1 MGLGTSCH
9 DKFYIF
15 FTSLINIEKMLEK
28 SFLSNKSS
36 NYTYMFILILI
47 ICFNISLPFI
57 HTDISI
63 KSTGITRPVTERTEV
78 KPIMTGI
85 IDTIF
90 YKEGD
95 KVDKDAVLL
104 RLKDPNTKSKV
115 ILNNFEINQRELFI
129 HDLSILTNSLD
140 LEASAI
146 NKLTAPLYKQQLAK
160 FTHQKQDLDASIN
173 KAKKELDINTPLVKD
188 KIISGKE
195 FYDIQINYQKLQS
208 SYKAFVQEQ
217 LSTWQQDLARY
228 KLELSQYKQAL
239 NVVNTDA
246 SYYLVKAPTSGI
258 IQGINTRYQGGLL
271 QANETLCTISPE
283 GDLIGEC
290 YVPTRDIGLLK
301 IGQSVR
307 YQMEAFDYNYFGVLT
322 GKVAAIDND
331 FTVINNTPVFKVRCS
346 FDSTQ
351 LHLKNGFTGTLKK
364 GLNFQARFIVARR
377 SLWQLLYDNLDDWL
391 NPNAPPNNTT
401 AAN

>member
-1 MGLGTSCH
+1 MSEF
-9 DKFYIF
+9 KFLYKNENSKIIYIF
-15 FTSLINIEKMLEK
+15 I
-28 SFLSNKSS
+28 
-36 NYTYMFILILI
+36 ILI
-47 ICFNISLPFI
+47 IFFSIVSLPFI
-57 HTDISI
+57 YTDISI

-78 KPIMTGI
+78 KPIITGI
-85 IDTIF
+85 IDTVY

-95 KVDKDAVLL
+95 KVEKNAVLL
-104 RLKDPNTKSKV
+104 RLKDPNTKGKV
-115 ILNNFEINQRELFI
+115 ILNKFEINQREQFI
-129 HDLSILTNSLD
+129 HDLSILTNSLH
-140 LEASAI
+140 LKTSTI

-160 FTHQKQDLDASIN
+160 FTNQKQDLEASIG
-173 KAKKELDINTPLVKD
+173 KAKKELDINTPLAKD

-208 SYKAFVQEQ
+208 SYQAFVQEQ
-217 LSTWQQDLARY
+217 LSVWQQELAQY
-228 KLELSQYKQAL
+228 NLELSQYKQQL
-239 NVVNTDA
+239 NIVNTDA
-246 SYYLVKAPTSGI
+246 SYYFVKAPTSGI

-301 IGQSVR
+301 VGQPVR

-322 GKVAAIDND
+322 GKVATIDND

-391 NPNAPPNNTT
+391 NPNAPQKTT
-401 AAN
+401 TTSN

>member
-1 MGLGTSCH
+1 MNFPNTVKITNGTSYPYLYLLCIS
-9 DKFYIF
+9 FVIIF
-15 FTSLINIEKMLEK
+15 I
-28 SFLSNKSS
+28 
-36 NYTYMFILILI
+36 
-47 ICFNISLPFI
+47 ISLPFI

-63 KSTGITRPVTERTEV
+63 KSTGITRPATERTEV

-85 IDTIF
+85 IETIF

-95 KVDKDAVLL
+95 KVEKDAVLL
-104 RLKDPNTKSKV
+104 RLKDPNTKGKV
-115 ILNNFEINQRELFI
+115 ILNNFEINQREQFI
-129 HDLSILTNSLD
+129 HDLNILTISSELETSTLD
-140 LEASAI
+140 
-146 NKLTAPLYKQQLAK
+146 KLTAPLYKQQLAK
-160 FTHQKQDLDASIN
+160 FTHQKQDLEASIN
-173 KAKKELDINTPLVKD
+173 KAKKELDINTPLAKD

-217 LSTWQQDLARY
+217 LSTWQQELARF

-301 IGQSVR
+301 VGQPVR

-322 GKVAAIDND
+322 GKVAMIDND

-351 LHLKNGFTGTLKK
+351 LHLKIGFTGKLKK

-377 SLWQLLYDNLDDWL
+377 SLWQLLYDKMDDWL
-391 NPNAPPNNTT
+391 NPNAPPNTTT
-401 AAN
+401 ASN

>member
-1 MGLGTSCH
+1 MNKIDNITYNNGKASYLYIIILSC
-9 DKFYIF
+9 IF
-15 FTSLINIEKMLEK
+15 F
-28 SFLSNKSS
+28 
-36 NYTYMFILILI
+36 LIL
-47 ICFNISLPFI
+47 SLPFI
-57 HTDISI
+57 HSDISI
-63 KSTGITRPVTERTEV
+63 KSMGITRPVTERTEV

-85 IDTIF
+85 IDTIYF
-90 YKEGD
+90 KEGEM
-95 KVDKDAVLL
+95 VNKDAVIL
-104 RLKDPNTKSKV
+104 RLKDPNTKGKL
-115 ILNNFEINQRELFI
+115 IMNNFEISQREQFI
-129 HDLSILTNSLD
+129 HDLMILTSSID
-140 LEASAI
+140 IEFGI
-146 NKLTAPLYKQQLAK
+146 IEKLNAPLYKQQLAK

-173 KAKKELDINTPLVKD
+173 KAKKELDINTPLAKD

-228 KLELSQYKQAL
+228 KLELSQYKQNL
-239 NVVNTDA
+239 SVVNTDA
-246 SYYLVKAPTSGI
+246 TYYLVKAPISGI

-283 GDLIGEC
+283 GNLIGEC

-301 IGQSVR
+301 VGQSVR

-322 GKVAAIDND
+322 GKIATIDND

-377 SLWQLLYDNLDDWL
+377 SLWQLLYDKLDDWI
-391 NPNAPPNNTT
+391 NPNAPPNSTN

>member
-1 MGLGTSCH
+1 MYKIETNNLLNVKTSYLYIIILSC
-9 DKFYIF
+9 IF
-15 FTSLINIEKMLEK
+15 F
-28 SFLSNKSS
+28 
-36 NYTYMFILILI
+36 LIL
-47 ICFNISLPFI
+47 SLPFI

-63 KSTGITRPVTERTEV
+63 KSMGITRPVTERTEI

-85 IDTIF
+85 IDTIYF
-90 YKEGD
+90 KEGD
-95 KVDKDAVLL
+95 MVYKDAVIL
-104 RLKDPNTKSKV
+104 RLNDPNTKGK
-115 ILNNFEINQRELFI
+115 LLMNNFEISQREQFI
-129 HDLSILTNSLD
+129 HDLAILTSTND
-140 LEASAI
+140 LEFCTI
-146 NKLTAPLYKQQLAK
+146 DKFQAPLYKQQLSK

-173 KAKKELDINTPLVKD
+173 KAKKELDINTSLAKD

-228 KLELSQYKQAL
+228 KLELSQYKQNL
-239 NVVNTDA
+239 SVVNTDA
-246 SYYLVKAPTSGI
+246 TYYLVKAPTSGI
-258 IQGINTRYQGGLL
+258 IQGINTRYPGGLL
-271 QANETLCTISPE
+271 QANETLCSISPE
-283 GDLIGEC
+283 GNLIGEC

-301 IGQSVR
+301 VGQPVR

-322 GKVAAIDND
+322 GKVATIDND

-377 SLWQLLYDNLDDWL
+377 SLWQLLYDKLDDWL
-391 NPNAPPNNTT
+391 NPNAPPNTTT

>member
-1 MGLGTSCH
+1 MA
-9 DKFYIF
+9 FYNNYQ
-15 FTSLINIEKMLEK
+15 TNILNFRGSSK
-28 SFLSNKSS
+28 SYL
-36 NYTYMFILILI
+36 YLLCITFIITV
-47 ICFNISLPFI
+47 FVSLPFI

-95 KVDKDAVLL
+95 KVEKDAVIL
-104 RLKDPNTKSKV
+104 RLKDPNTKGKV
-115 ILNNFEINQRELFI
+115 ILNNFEINQREQFI
-129 HDLSILTNSLD
+129 HDLTILTTSLE
-140 LEASAI
+140 LETSTI
-146 NKLTAPLYKQQLAK
+146 DKLSAPLYKQQLAK
-160 FTHQKQDLDASIN
+160 FTHQKQDLEASIN
-173 KAKKELDINTPLVKD
+173 KAKKELDINTPLAKD

-217 LSTWQQDLARY
+217 LSTWQQELARY
-228 KLELSQYKQAL
+228 KLELSQFKQTL

-301 IGQSVR
+301 VGQPVR

-322 GKVAAIDND
+322 GRVAMIDND
-331 FTVINNTPVFKVRCS
+331 FTAINNTPVFKVRCS

-351 LHLKNGFTGTLKK
+351 LHLKNGFTGKLKK

-377 SLWQLLYDNLDDWL
+377 SLWQLLYDKMDDWL
-391 NPNAPPNNTT
+391 NPNAPPNTTT

>member
-1 MGLGTSCH
+1 LR
-9 DKFYIF
+9 
-15 FTSLINIEKMLEK
+15 INLQ
-28 SFLSNKSS
+28 LQ
-36 NYTYMFILILI
+36 MFKNNIVYILILV
-47 ICFNISLPFI
+47 FTLSLIVSLHFI

-63 KSTGITRPVTERTEV
+63 KSMGITRPVTERTEV

-85 IDTIF
+85 IDTIYF
-90 YKEGD
+90 EEGEM
-95 KVDKDAVLL
+95 VNKDAVIL
-104 RLKDPNTKSKV
+104 RLKDPNTKGK
-115 ILNNFEINQRELFI
+115 LLMNNFEISQREQFI
-129 HDLSILTNSLD
+129 HDLVILTSSND
-140 LEASAI
+140 LEFVTI
-146 NKLTAPLYKQQLAK
+146 DKLIAPLYKQQLAK
-160 FTHQKQDLDASIN
+160 FTHQKQDLDATLN
-173 KAKKELDINTPLVKD
+173 KAKKELDINTPLAKD

-195 FYDIQINYQKLQS
+195 FYDIQISYQKLQS

-228 KLELSQYKQAL
+228 KLELSQYKQNL
-239 NVVNTDA
+239 SVVNTDA
-246 SYYLVKAPTSGI
+246 TYYLVKAPTSGI

-283 GDLIGEC
+283 GNLIGEC

-301 IGQSVR
+301 VGQPVR

-322 GKVAAIDND
+322 GKIATIDND

-377 SLWQLLYDNLDDWL
+377 SLWQLLYDKLDDWL
-391 NPNAPPNNTT
+391 NPNAPPNTST

>member
-1 MGLGTSCH
+1 MNDLYIRSSINHKGFNYL
-9 DKFYIF
+9 YIF
-15 FTSLINIEKMLEK
+15 IILCSII
-28 SFLSNKSS
+28 FL
-36 NYTYMFILILI
+36 T
-47 ICFNISLPFI
+47 SLPFI
-57 HTDISI
+57 YTDISI

-85 IDTIF
+85 IESIF

-95 KVDKDAVLL
+95 KVEKDAVIL
-104 RLKDPNTKSKV
+104 RLKDPNTKGKV

-129 HDLSILTNSLD
+129 HDLSILTTSLE
-140 LEASAI
+140 LETSTI
-146 NKLTAPLYKQQLAK
+146 DKLTAPLYKQQLAK
-160 FTHQKQDLDASIN
+160 FTHQKQDLEASIN
-173 KAKKELDINTPLVKD
+173 KAKKELDINTPLAND

-217 LSTWQQDLARY
+217 LSTWQQELARY

-246 SYYLVKAPTSGI
+246 TYYLVKAPTSGI

-290 YVPTRDIGLLK
+290 YVPTREIGLLK
-301 IGQSVR
+301 IGQPVR

-322 GKVAAIDND
+322 GKVATIDND

-351 LHLKNGFTGTLKK
+351 LHLKNGFTGKLKK

-377 SLWQLLYDNLDDWL
+377 SLWQLLYDKMDDWL
-391 NPNAPPNNTT
+391 NPNAPTNTT
-401 AAN
+401 TASN

>member
-1 MGLGTSCH
+1 MNRIDNITYNYGKTSYLYIIIILCT
-9 DKFYIF
+9 IF
-15 FTSLINIEKMLEK
+15 FLA
-28 SFLSNKSS
+28 
-36 NYTYMFILILI
+36 
-47 ICFNISLPFI
+47 SLPFI
-57 HTDISI
+57 YIDISI

-85 IDTIF
+85 IETIY
-90 YKEGD
+90 YKEGNN
-95 KVDKDAVLL
+95 VEKDAVLL
-104 RLKDPNTKSKV
+104 KLKDPNTKGKV
-115 ILNNFEINQRELFI
+115 NLNNFEINQRELFI
-129 HDLSILTNSLD
+129 HDLAILINPSD
-140 LEASAI
+140 LEFGTI
-146 NKLTAPLYKQQLAK
+146 DKLTAPVYKQQLAK
-160 FTHQKQDLDASIN
+160 FVHQKQDLEASIN
-173 KAKKELDINTPLVKD
+173 KAKKELDINTTLAKD

-217 LSTWQQDLARY
+217 LSTWQQELTRNN
-228 KLELSQYKQAL
+228 LELSQYKQAL

-301 IGQSVR
+301 IGQPVS

-377 SLWQLLYDNLDDWL
+377 SLWQLLYDKMDDWL
-391 NPNAPPNNTT
+391 NPNAPANTT
-401 AAN
+401 TASN

>member
-1 MGLGTSCH
+1 M
-9 DKFYIF
+9 
-15 FTSLINIEKMLEK
+15 INLQ
-28 SFLSNKSS
+28 LQ
-36 NYTYMFILILI
+36 MFKNNILYILILVFSLSLI
-47 ICFNISLPFI
+47 ASLPFI

-63 KSTGITRPVTERTEV
+63 KSMGITRPVTERTEV

-85 IDTIF
+85 IDTIYF
-90 YKEGD
+90 KEGD
-95 KVDKDAVLL
+95 MVNKDAVIL
-104 RLKDPNTKSKV
+104 RLKDPNTKGKL
-115 ILNNFEINQRELFI
+115 IMNNFEISQREQFI
-129 HDLSILTNSLD
+129 HDLVILTSSVD
-140 LEASAI
+140 LEFGTI
-146 NKLTAPLYKQQLAK
+146 EKLNAPLFKQQLAK
-160 FTHQKQDLDASIN
+160 FSHQKQDLEASIY
-173 KAKKELDINTPLVKD
+173 KAKKELDINTPLAND

-195 FYDIQINYQKLQS
+195 FYDIQINYEKLQS

-228 KLELSQYKQAL
+228 KLELSQYKQNL
-239 NVVNTDA
+239 SVVNTDA
-246 SYYLVKAPTSGI
+246 TYYLVKASTSGI

-283 GDLIGEC
+283 GNLIGEC

-301 IGQSVR
+301 VGQPVR

-322 GKVAAIDND
+322 GKIATIDND

-346 FDSTQ
+346 FDITQ

-377 SLWQLLYDNLDDWL
+377 SLWQLLYDKLDDWL
-391 NPNAPPNNTT
+391 NPNAPPNATT

>member
-1 MGLGTSCH
+1 MNKIDNITYNNGKASYLYIIILSCV
-9 DKFYIF
+9 F
-15 FTSLINIEKMLEK
+15 F
-28 SFLSNKSS
+28 
-36 NYTYMFILILI
+36 LIL
-47 ICFNISLPFI
+47 SLPFI
-57 HTDISI
+57 HSDISI
-63 KSTGITRPVTERTEV
+63 KSMGITRPVTERTEV

-85 IDTIF
+85 IDTIYF
-90 YKEGD
+90 KEGEM
-95 KVDKDAVLL
+95 VNKDAVIL
-104 RLKDPNTKSKV
+104 RLKDPNTKGKL
-115 ILNNFEINQRELFI
+115 IMNNFEISQREQFI

-140 LEASAI
+140 LETSTI

-160 FTHQKQDLDASIN
+160 FTNQKQDLEASIG
-173 KAKKELDINTPLVKD
+173 KAKKELDINTPLAKD

-217 LSTWQQDLARY
+217 LSIWQQELARY
-228 KLELSQYKQAL
+228 NLELSQYKQQL
-239 NVVNTDA
+239 NIVNIDA
-246 SYYLVKAPTSGI
+246 SYYLVKAPISGI

-301 IGQSVR
+301 VGQPVR

-331 FTVINNTPVFKVRCS
+331 YTVINNTPVFKVRCN

-351 LHLKNGFTGTLKK
+351 IHLKNGFTGTLKK

-391 NPNAPPNNTT
+391 NPNAPQKTT
-401 AAN
+401 IASN

>member
-1 MGLGTSCH
+1 MN
-9 DKFYIF
+9 KFDLNHKDNYHKTIYIF
-15 FTSLINIEKMLEK
+15 ILF
-28 SFLSNKSS
+28 FLFL
-36 NYTYMFILILI
+36 TIA
-47 ICFNISLPFI
+47 SLPFI

-85 IDTIF
+85 IDTIY
-90 YKEGD
+90 YKEGNN
-95 KVDKDAVLL
+95 VEKDAVLL
-104 RLKDPNTKSKV
+104 KLKDPNTKGKV

-129 HDLSILTNSLD
+129 HDLAILINPSD
-140 LEASAI
+140 LEFGTI
-146 NKLTAPLYKQQLAK
+146 DKLTAPVYKQQLAK
-160 FTHQKQDLDASIN
+160 FAHQKQDLDASIN
-173 KAKKELDINTPLVKD
+173 KAKKELDINTTLAKD

-217 LSTWQQDLARY
+217 LSTWQQELSRY

-239 NVVNTDA
+239 NIVNTDA
-246 SYYLVKAPTSGI
+246 TYYLVKAPTSGI

-301 IGQSVR
+301 IGQPVR

-351 LHLKNGFTGTLKK
+351 LHLKNGFTGKLKK

-377 SLWQLLYDNLDDWL
+377 SLWQLLYDKMDDWL
-391 NPNAPPNNTT
+391 NPNAPANTT
-401 AAN
+401 TASN

>member
-1 MGLGTSCH
+1 MNDL
-9 DKFYIF
+9 YIRSVLNHKGYNYLYISILLF
-15 FTSLINIEKMLEK
+15 SIIFITSLPL
-28 SFLSNKSS
+28 
-36 NYTYMFILILI
+36 
-47 ICFNISLPFI
+47 I

-63 KSTGITRPVTERTEV
+63 KSIGVTRPVTERTEV

-85 IDTIF
+85 IDTIYF
-90 YKEGD
+90 KEGD
-95 KVDKDAVLL
+95 MVNKDAVIL
-104 RLKDPNTKSKV
+104 RLKDPNTKGKL
-115 ILNNFEINQRELFI
+115 IMNNFEISQREQFI
-129 HDLSILTNSLD
+129 HDLAILTSTTD
-140 LEASAI
+140 LEFGAI
-146 NKLTAPLYKQQLAK
+146 DKLNAPLYKQQLAK
-160 FTHQKQDLDASIN
+160 FTHQKQDLEASIN
-173 KAKKELDINTPLVKD
+173 KAKKELDINTPLAKD

-208 SYKAFVQEQ
+208 SYKAFVHEQ

-228 KLELSQYKQAL
+228 KLELSQYKQNL
-239 NVVNTDA
+239 SVVNTDA
-246 SYYLVKAPTSGI
+246 SYYQVKAPTSGI

-290 YVPTRDIGLLK
+290 YVPTREIGLLK
-301 IGQSVR
+301 IGQPVR

-322 GKVAAIDND
+322 GKVAKIDND

-351 LHLKNGFTGTLKK
+351 LHLKNGFTGKLKK

-377 SLWQLLYDNLDDWL
+377 SLWQLLYDKMDDWL
-391 NPNAPPNNTT
+391 NPNAPPNSST
-401 AAN
+401 ASN

>member
-1 MGLGTSCH
+1 MDNFNNLYGKTNSLYIIIIT
-9 DKFYIF
+9 FIF
-15 FTSLINIEKMLEK
+15 F
-28 SFLSNKSS
+28 
-36 NYTYMFILILI
+36 FIAA
-47 ICFNISLPFI
+47 LPFI

-63 KSTGITRPVTERTEV
+63 KSSGITRPETERTEV
-78 KPIMTGI
+78 KPIITGI
-85 IDTIF
+85 IDTI
-90 YKEGD
+90 YLKEGD
-95 KVDKDAVLL
+95 MVNKDAVIL
-104 RLKDPNTKSKV
+104 RLKDPNTRGKL
-115 ILNNFEINQRELFI
+115 IMNNFEISQCEQFI
-129 HDLSILTNSLD
+129 HDLTILTSTND
-140 LEASAI
+140 LEFGAI
-146 NKLTAPLYKQQLAK
+146 EKLNAPLYKQQLAK
-160 FTHQKQDLDASIN
+160 FTHQKQDLDASLN
-173 KAKKELDINTPLVKD
+173 KAKKELDINTPLAKD

-208 SYKAFVQEQ
+208 SYKAFIQEQ

-228 KLELSQYKQAL
+228 KLELSQYKQNL
-239 NVVNTDA
+239 IVVNTDA
-246 SYYLVKAPTSGI
+246 TYYLVKAPISGI

-283 GDLIGEC
+283 GNLIGEC

-301 IGQSVR
+301 IGQPVR

-322 GKVAAIDND
+322 GKIATIDND

-346 FDSTQ
+346 FDITQ

-377 SLWQLLYDNLDDWL
+377 SLWQLLYDKLDDWL
-391 NPNAPPNNTT
+391 NPNAPPNATT

>member
-1 MGLGTSCH
+1 MDNFNNLYGKTNSLYIIIIT
-9 DKFYIF
+9 FIF
-15 FTSLINIEKMLEK
+15 F
-28 SFLSNKSS
+28 
-36 NYTYMFILILI
+36 FIAA
-47 ICFNISLPFI
+47 LPFI

-63 KSTGITRPVTERTEV
+63 KSSGITRPETERTEV
-78 KPIMTGI
+78 KPIITGI
-85 IDTIF
+85 IDTI
-90 YKEGD
+90 YLKEGD
-95 KVDKDAVLL
+95 MVNKDAVIL
-104 RLKDPNTKSKV
+104 RLKDPNTRGKL
-115 ILNNFEINQRELFI
+115 IMNNFEISQCEQFI
-129 HDLSILTNSLD
+129 HDLTILTSTND
-140 LEASAI
+140 LEFGAI
-146 NKLTAPLYKQQLAK
+146 EKLNAPLYKQQLAK
-160 FTHQKQDLDASIN
+160 FTHQKQDLDASLN
-173 KAKKELDINTPLVKD
+173 KAKKELDINTPLAKD

-217 LSTWQQDLARY
+217 LSTWQLDLARY
-228 KLELSQYKQAL
+228 KLELSQYKQNL
-239 NVVNTDA
+239 IVVNTDA
-246 SYYLVKAPTSGI
+246 TYYLVKAPISGI

-283 GDLIGEC
+283 GNLIGEC

-301 IGQSVR
+301 IGQPVR

-322 GKVAAIDND
+322 GKIATIDND

-346 FDSTQ
+346 FDITQ

-377 SLWQLLYDNLDDWL
+377 SLWQLLYDKLDDWL
-391 NPNAPPNNTT
+391 NPNAPPNATT

>member
-1 MGLGTSCH
+1 MS
-9 DKFYIF
+9 DQ
-15 FTSLINIEKMLEK
+15 FTNN
-28 SFLSNKSS
+28 FTNKSHKGV
-36 NYTYMFILILI
+36 YFLILILVI
-47 ICFNISLPFI
+47 LITSSLPFI

-85 IDTIF
+85 IESIF
-90 YKEGD
+90 YNEGD
-95 KVDKDAVLL
+95 KVMKDALIL
-104 RLKDPNTKSKV
+104 RLKDPNTKGKV
-115 ILNNFEINQRELFI
+115 ILNNFEINQREQFI
-129 HDLSILTNSLD
+129 HDLNILTISSELDNSTL
-140 LEASAI
+140 
-146 NKLTAPLYKQQLAK
+146 NKLTDPLYKQQLAK
-160 FTHQKQDLDASIN
+160 FTHQKQDLEASIN
-173 KAKKELDINTPLVKD
+173 KAKKELDINTSLAKD

-217 LSTWQQDLARY
+217 LSTWQQELARY
-228 KLELSQYKQAL
+228 ELELSQYKQAL

-283 GDLIGEC
+283 VDLIGEC

-301 IGQSVR
+301 VGQPVR

-322 GKVAAIDND
+322 GKVATIDND

-351 LHLKNGFTGTLKK
+351 LHLKNGFTGKLKK

-377 SLWQLLYDNLDDWL
+377 SLWQLLYDKMDDWL
-391 NPNAPPNNTT
+391 NPNAPPNTTT
-401 AAN
+401 ASN

>member
-1 MGLGTSCH
+1 MNRIDNITYNYGKTPYLYTIIILSSI
-9 DKFYIF
+9 IF
-15 FTSLINIEKMLEK
+15 IS
-28 SFLSNKSS
+28 
-36 NYTYMFILILI
+36 
-47 ICFNISLPFI
+47 SLPFI

-63 KSTGITRPVTERTEV
+63 KSLGITRPVTERTEV

-85 IDTIF
+85 IDTIYF
-90 YKEGD
+90 KEGEM
-95 KVDKDAVLL
+95 VNKDAVIL
-104 RLKDPNTKSKV
+104 RLKDPNTKGKL
-115 ILNNFEINQRELFI
+115 IMNNFEISQREQFI
-129 HDLSILTNSLD
+129 HDLVILTSSND
-140 LEASAI
+140 LEFGAI
-146 NKLTAPLYKQQLAK
+146 EKLNAPLYKQQLTK
-160 FTHQKQDLDASIN
+160 FTHQKQDLDASLN
-173 KAKKELDINTPLVKD
+173 KAKKELDINTPLAKD

-208 SYKAFVQEQ
+208 SYKAFIQEQ
-217 LSTWQQDLARY
+217 LSTWQQELSRY

-246 SYYLVKAPTSGI
+246 TFYLVKAPTSGI

-301 IGQSVR
+301 IGQPVR

-322 GKVAAIDND
+322 GKVTAIDND

-377 SLWQLLYDNLDDWL
+377 SLWQLLYDKMDDWL
-391 NPNAPPNNTT
+391 NPNAPANTT
-401 AAN
+401 TASN

>member
-1 MGLGTSCH
+1 MN
-9 DKFYIF
+9 KFDLNHKDNYHKTIYIF
-15 FTSLINIEKMLEK
+15 ILF
-28 SFLSNKSS
+28 FLFL
-36 NYTYMFILILI
+36 TIA
-47 ICFNISLPFI
+47 SLPFI

-85 IDTIF
+85 IDTIY
-90 YKEGD
+90 YKEGNN
-95 KVDKDAVLL
+95 VEKDAVLL
-104 RLKDPNTKSKV
+104 KLKDPNTKGKV

-129 HDLSILTNSLD
+129 HDLAILINPSD
-140 LEASAI
+140 LEFGTI
-146 NKLTAPLYKQQLAK
+146 DKLTAPVYKQQLAK
-160 FTHQKQDLDASIN
+160 FAHQKQDLDASIN
-173 KAKKELDINTPLVKD
+173 KAKKELDINTTLAKD

-217 LSTWQQDLARY
+217 LSTWQQELTRY
-228 KLELSQYKQAL
+228 NLELSQYKQAL
-239 NVVNTDA
+239 NIVNTDA
-246 SYYLVKAPTSGI
+246 TYYLVKAPTSGI

-301 IGQSVR
+301 IGQPVR

-351 LHLKNGFTGTLKK
+351 LHLKNGFTGKLKK

-377 SLWQLLYDNLDDWL
+377 SLWQLLYDKMDDWL
-391 NPNAPPNNTT
+391 NPNAPANTT
-401 AAN
+401 TASN

>member
-1 MGLGTSCH
+1 MYKIETNNFLNGKTSYLYIIILS
-9 DKFYIF
+9 FIF
-15 FTSLINIEKMLEK
+15 F
-28 SFLSNKSS
+28 
-36 NYTYMFILILI
+36 LIL
-47 ICFNISLPFI
+47 SLPFI

-63 KSTGITRPVTERTEV
+63 KSMGITRPLTERTEV

-85 IDTIF
+85 IDTIYF
-90 YKEGD
+90 KEGEM
-95 KVDKDAVLL
+95 VNKDAVIL
-104 RLKDPNTKSKV
+104 RLKDPNTKGK
-115 ILNNFEINQRELFI
+115 LLMNNFEISQREQFI
-129 HDLSILTNSLD
+129 HDLVILTSSND
-140 LEASAI
+140 LEFGTI
-146 NKLTAPLYKQQLAK
+146 EKLNAPLYKQQLAK
-160 FTHQKQDLDASIN
+160 FTHQKQDLEASLN
-173 KAKKELDINTPLVKD
+173 KAKKELDINTPLAKD

-217 LSTWQQDLARY
+217 LSTWQQELTRY
-228 KLELSQYKQAL
+228 NLELSQYKQAL

-246 SYYLVKAPTSGI
+246 TYYLVKAPTSGF

-290 YVPTRDIGLLK
+290 YIPTRDIGLLK
-301 IGQSVR
+301 VGQPVR

-322 GKVAAIDND
+322 GKVVTIDND

-346 FDSTQ
+346 FDTTQ

-391 NPNAPPNNTT
+391 NPNAPQKTT
-401 AAN
+401 TTSN

>member
-1 MGLGTSCH
+1 MYKIETNNFLNGKTSYLYIIILSC
-9 DKFYIF
+9 IF
-15 FTSLINIEKMLEK
+15 F
-28 SFLSNKSS
+28 
-36 NYTYMFILILI
+36 LIL
-47 ICFNISLPFI
+47 SLPFI

-63 KSTGITRPVTERTEV
+63 KSMGITRPITERTEV

-85 IDTIF
+85 IDTIYF
-90 YKEGD
+90 KEGD
-95 KVDKDAVLL
+95 MVNKDAVIL
-104 RLKDPNTKSKV
+104 RLKDPNTKGKL
-115 ILNNFEINQRELFI
+115 IMNNFEIIQREEFI
-129 HDLSILTNSLD
+129 HDLVILTSNID
-140 LEASAI
+140 LEFGTI
-146 NKLTAPLYKQQLAK
+146 DKLNAPLYKQQLAK
-160 FTHQKQDLDASIN
+160 FTHQKQDLEASLN
-173 KAKKELDINTPLVKD
+173 KAKKELDINTPLAKD

-195 FYDIQINYQKLQS
+195 YYDIQINYQKLQS

-228 KLELSQYKQAL
+228 KLELSQYKQNL
-239 NVVNTDA
+239 SVVNTDA
-246 SYYLVKAPTSGI
+246 TYYLVKAPTSGI

-271 QANETLCTISPE
+271 QANETLCSISPE
-283 GDLIGEC
+283 GSLIGEC

-301 IGQSVR
+301 VGQPVR

-322 GKVAAIDND
+322 GKVATIDND

-377 SLWQLLYDNLDDWL
+377 SLWQLLYDKLDDWL
-391 NPNAPPNNTT
+391 NPNAPPNTST

>member
-1 MGLGTSCH
+1 MNEFNF
-9 DKFYIF
+9 FYKNGYSKTI
-15 FTSLINIEKMLEK
+15 
-28 SFLSNKSS
+28 
-36 NYTYMFILILI
+36 YTFILLFILLFI
-47 ICFNISLPFI
+47 ASLPFI

-85 IDTIF
+85 IDTIY
-90 YKEGD
+90 YKEGNN
-95 KVDKDAVLL
+95 VEKDAVLL
-104 RLKDPNTKSKV
+104 KLKDPNTKGKV
-115 ILNNFEINQRELFI
+115 ILNNFEINQRKQFI
-129 HDLSILTNSLD
+129 HDLAILINPSD
-140 LEASAI
+140 LEFGTI
-146 NKLTAPLYKQQLAK
+146 DKLTAPVYKQQLAK
-160 FTHQKQDLDASIN
+160 FTHQKQNLEASIN
-173 KAKKELDINTPLVKD
+173 KAKKELDINTPLAKD

-217 LSTWQQDLARY
+217 LSTWQQELSRY

-246 SYYLVKAPTSGI
+246 TYYLVKAPTSGI

-301 IGQSVR
+301 IGQPVR

-351 LHLKNGFTGTLKK
+351 LHLKNGFTGKLKK

-377 SLWQLLYDNLDDWL
+377 SLWQLLYDKMDDWL
-391 NPNAPPNNTT
+391 NPNAPANTT
-401 AAN
+401 TASN

>member
-1 MGLGTSCH
+1 M
-9 DKFYIF
+9 DKLYDSFSNKYGKNNYLYISIILCTIF
-15 FTSLINIEKMLEK
+15 FLA
-28 SFLSNKSS
+28 
-36 NYTYMFILILI
+36 
-47 ICFNISLPFI
+47 SLPFI

-85 IDTIF
+85 IETIF

-95 KVDKDAVLL
+95 KVEKDAILL
-104 RLKDPNTKSKV
+104 RLKDPNTKGKV

-129 HDLSILTNSLD
+129 HDLIILTNSLD
-140 LEASAI
+140 LETSTI

-160 FTHQKQDLDASIN
+160 FTHQKQDLEASIN

-217 LSTWQQDLARY
+217 LSTWQQELTRY
-228 KLELSQYKQAL
+228 NLELSQYKQAL

-246 SYYLVKAPTSGI
+246 TYYLVKAPTSGF

-290 YVPTRDIGLLK
+290 YIPTRDIGLLK
-301 IGQSVR
+301 VGQPVR

-322 GKVAAIDND
+322 GKVATIDND

-346 FDSTQ
+346 FDTTQ

-391 NPNAPPNNTT
+391 NPNAPQKTT
-401 AAN
+401 TTSN

>member
-1 MGLGTSCH
+1 MIN
-9 DKFYIF
+9 FYKIDSIRNLN
-15 FTSLINIEKMLEK
+15 TK
-28 SFLSNKSS
+28 SYISI
-36 NYTYMFILILI
+36 YIPIIILVLTI
-47 ICFNISLPFI
+47 IISLPFI

-85 IDTIF
+85 IETIY

-95 KVDKDAVLL
+95 KVEKNAVLL
-104 RLKDPNTKSKV
+104 RLKDPNTKGKV
-115 ILNNFEINQRELFI
+115 ILNKFEINQREQFI
-129 HDLSILTNSLD
+129 HDLNILTNSLY
-140 LEASAI
+140 LETSTI

-160 FTHQKQDLDASIN
+160 FTNQKQDLEASIG
-173 KAKKELDINTPLVKD
+173 KAKKELDINTPLAKD

-217 LSTWQQDLARY
+217 LSIWQQELARY
-228 KLELSQYKQAL
+228 NLELSQYKQQL
-239 NVVNTDA
+239 NIVNIDA

-271 QANETLCTISPE
+271 QANETLCSISPE

-301 IGQSVR
+301 IGQPVR

-322 GKVAAIDND
+322 GKVATIDND

-391 NPNAPPNNTT
+391 NPNAPPNTTT

>member
-1 MGLGTSCH
+1 MNKIETIYFLNGKTSYL
-9 DKFYIF
+9 YIIII
-15 FTSLINIEKMLEK
+15 LCII
-28 SFLSNKSS
+28 SFL
-36 NYTYMFILILI
+36 T
-47 ICFNISLPFI
+47 SLPFI
-57 HTDISI
+57 HTEISI

-78 KPIMTGI
+78 KPILTGI

-95 KVDKDAVLL
+95 KVMKDAVIL
-104 RLKDPNTKSKV
+104 RLKDPNTKGKV
-115 ILNNFEINQRELFI
+115 ILNNFEINQREQFI
-129 HDLSILTNSLD
+129 HDLTILTTSLE
-140 LEASAI
+140 LETSTI
-146 NKLTAPLYKQQLAK
+146 DKLSAPLYKQQLAK
-160 FTHQKQDLDASIN
+160 FMHQKQDLEASIN
-173 KAKKELDINTPLVKD
+173 KAKKELDINTPLAKD

-195 FYDIQINYQKLQS
+195 FFDIQTNYQKLQS

-217 LSTWQQDLARY
+217 LSTWQQELARY

-301 IGQSVR
+301 VGQPVR

-322 GKVAAIDND
+322 GKVAMIDND

-351 LHLKNGFTGTLKK
+351 LHLKNGFTGKLKK

-377 SLWQLLYDNLDDWL
+377 SLWQLLYDKMDDWL
-391 NPNAPPNNTT
+391 NPNAPPNTTT

>member
-1 MGLGTSCH
+1 M
-9 DKFYIF
+9 
-15 FTSLINIEKMLEK
+15 
-28 SFLSNKSS
+28 SS
-36 NYTYMFILILI
+36 VILI
-47 ICFNISLPFI
+47 IAVIISLPFI

-63 KSTGITRPVTERTEV
+63 KSTGITRPITERTEV

-85 IDTIF
+85 IETIY

-95 KVDKDAVLL
+95 KVMKDAVIL
-104 RLKDPNTKSKV
+104 RLKDPNTKGKV
-115 ILNNFEINQRELFI
+115 ILNNFEINQREQFI
-129 HDLSILTNSLD
+129 HDLNILTISSELD
-140 LEASAI
+140 NTTLD
-146 NKLTAPLYKQQLAK
+146 KLTAPLYKQQLAK
-160 FTHQKQDLDASIN
+160 FTHQKQDLEASIN
-173 KAKKELDINTPLVKD
+173 KAKKELDINTPLAKD

-217 LSTWQQDLARY
+217 LSTWQQQLARF

-239 NVVNTDA
+239 NVVITDA
-246 SYYLVKAPTSGI
+246 SYYLVNAPTSGI

-301 IGQSVR
+301 VGQPVR

-322 GKVAAIDND
+322 GKVATIDND

-351 LHLKNGFTGTLKK
+351 LHLKNGFTGKLKK

-377 SLWQLLYDNLDDWL
+377 SLWQLLYDKMDDWL
-391 NPNAPPNNTT
+391 NPNAPPNTTT
-401 AAN
+401 ASN